1 MDNVTKIL
9 FRSKYRKIIDQRL
22 FDVIEDNTPSNSL
35 KELIFYHLGMGDT
48 DIHPNYTLGHSKRFR
63 AFLCLFS
70 GEKNNKIN
78 QDVLLNLSISV
89 ELIHNATL
97 IVDDIQDNDLKR
109 CNKIALWKKFGIS
122 NAMNVAFYLSNLGQ
136 ALFHKTAT
144 DNNLFD
150 YSDLFLNVFG
160 KVASG
165 QQSDL
170 DGCSIINSDFYEYTE
185 MVAGKTST
193 LLFLSCLLG
202 AFPYGVTKK
211 NKKIVYEFCLYL
223 GLLHQLN
230 DDAEDEN
237 FQHLIKLNNHNEVL
251 QKFLICRKKM
261 KNIIS
266 NDMFFIISDG
276 VVNRKITKQYFQY
289 GEQQING

>member
-9 FRSKYRKIIDQRL
+9 FRSKYRKIIDQKL
-22 FDVIEDNTPSNSL
+22 FDIITENTPSDSL
-35 KELIFYHLGMGDT
+35 KELIFYHLGIGET

-63 AFLCLFS
+63 AFLCFFS
-70 GEKNNKIN
+70 GEKNNSIN

-109 CNKIALWKKFGIS
+109 CNKIALWGKNGIS
-122 NAMNVAFYLSNLGQ
+122 NAMNVAFFLSNLGQ

-150 YSDLFLNVFG
+150 YSDLFLSVFG

-170 DGCSIINSDFYEYTE
+170 DGCSINNSDFYEYTE
-185 MVAGKTST
+185 MVVGKTST

-202 AFPYGVTKK
+202 AFPYGATKK

-223 GLLHQLN
+223 GLLHQLK
-230 DDAEDEN
+230 DDAEDDDSKYLVKSKNYTDVME
-237 FQHLIKLNNHNEVL
+237 
-251 QKFLICRKKM
+251 KFLIRRKKM
-261 KNIIS
+261 KSIIS
-266 NDMFFIISDG
+266 NNLFFTISDG
-276 VVNRKITKQYFQY
+276 VINRTMTKQHIEY
-289 GEQQING
+289 EDQING